1 MDPEAVEVAAGDL
14 TCGEIAAAIDGKLR
28 SGDPARYVSGFS
40 IDSRTLQGGDLF
52 FAISGKRFDGHEFV
66 ARALEQNACGA
77 VVSDTRVVP
86 TSRSEQP
93 VPIFIVVSD
102 TVLALQAL
110 ARHVR
115 RISGTRVVALTGST
129 GKTTTKEVTAAFLE
143 TRYRTFRNKGNLN
156 NHIGLPLSLLELR
169 RRPHVAVVELGMS
182 HPGEIRTLVDIA
194 EPEVRVWTNVGD
206 AHLEF
211 FPSIDA
217 IADAKAE
224 IFDGATVDTMLVANA
239 NDTRI
244 MARVPRFAGSVVTF
258 GIDATAD
265 VCATDL
271 KDLGLDGMETLVRT
285 PVGPTRL
292 RMPLLGAGNLS
303 NVLAATAVALH
314 FRVPLDAI
322 VEKAATLKAAPHR
335 GEVIRTAR
343 GVTIIDDSYNSSPSA
358 LRQAFEVLRHAS
370 GNRRIAVVGEMLE
383 LGVQTVALHEQF
395 GLVAVRTGLDRLL
408 TVGGEPARAL
418 GVAATNS
425 GMPAQAVLH
434 VETSEQASLEAVAI
448 VRPGDLVLVKGSRAI
463 KTDLV
468 VERLKAAFD

>member
-1 MDPEAVEVAAGDL
+1 MGAGDL
-14 TCGEIAAAIDGKLR
+14 TCSEITAAMDGSLR

-40 IDSRTLQGGDLF
+40 IDSRTLQSGDLF

-66 ARALEQNACGA
+66 ARALERNACGA
-77 VVSDTRVVP
+77 VVSDTPVVP
-86 TSRSEQP
+86 TAGSGQP
-93 VPIFIVVSD
+93 APILIVVSD
-102 TVLALQAL
+102 TVQALQAL

-115 RISGTRVVALTGST
+115 RISGTRVVVMTGST

-143 TRYRTFRNKGNLN
+143 IRYRTFRNKGNLN

-169 RRPHVAVVELGMS
+169 HRPQAAVVELGMS
-182 HPGEIRTLVDIA
+182 HPGEIRTLVGIA

-224 IFDGATVDTMLVANA
+224 IFDGATTGSMLVANA
-239 NDTRI
+239 DDPRV
-244 MARVPRFAGSVVTF
+244 MERVPRFAGSVLTF
-258 GIDATAD
+258 GVGTTAD
-265 VCATDL
+265 VCATDVR
-271 KDLGLDGMETLVRT
+271 DLGLDGMETLLRT
-285 PVGPTRL
+285 PVGLARL
-292 RMPLLGAGNLS
+292 RTPLLGEGNLS

-322 VEKAATLKAAPHR
+322 VERAATLKAAPHR

-358 LRQAFEVLRHAS
+358 LRQAFEILRHAS
-370 GNRRIAVVGEMLE
+370 GARRIAVVGEMLE
-383 LGVQTVALHEQF
+383 LGGQTVALHEQF
-395 GLVAVRTGLDRLL
+395 GPIAVRTGLDRLL

-418 GVAATNS
+418 GVAATVS

-434 VETSEQASLEAVAI
+434 VETSEQASLEAAAM
-448 VRPGDLVLVKGSRAI
+448 VRPGDIVLVKGSRGV